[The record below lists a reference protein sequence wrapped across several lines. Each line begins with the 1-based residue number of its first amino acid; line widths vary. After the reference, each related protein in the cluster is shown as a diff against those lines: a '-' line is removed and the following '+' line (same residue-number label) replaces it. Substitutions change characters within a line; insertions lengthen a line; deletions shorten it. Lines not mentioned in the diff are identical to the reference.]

1 MVKIV
6 LDTGVLDVSPNTNFP
21 ITFSVAEIRD
31 LSLRKG
37 TFSKSITLEG
47 TKNNHEL
54 LGHYYDVNI
63 ESGTFNINTLTHC
76 QVIQEGVPILED
88 VLLQLVSVN
97 KIQNSSS
104 YEEDVTYTVLI
115 KDTKAE
121 FFSAINNKNLTD
133 LDFSDLNHQFD
144 AQVIVDSFANDVTT
158 GYKYFLPQCF
168 DVNNYQI
175 NEFKPAIF
183 AKVYFDRIFA
193 VAGFSY
199 EWADLEAAKFDKLL
213 IPYNGDVN
221 NQDYSDYLVEATN
234 TWITSYVQP
243 VGRNYSFLEDVNS
256 GWTEVIDGQN
266 IFDPS
271 TGEYSSP
278 FDTNSEAAQH
288 YQYEIQVTGD
298 LILDNSSGA
307 DARLIGT
314 GGFDPN
320 LAVKNKY
327 RIGFVVKVNGSI
339 QPGSPGYQLV
349 TFEND
354 PASPTPLPPGQT
366 VLGTLSNTI
375 FFTAIDNGN
384 GLPYTISPGDIQ
396 ISVLVLEVKNE
407 QNYAEWPST
416 YNQTQWVDDATG
428 LTPVQVDV
436 IANVNF
442 SVKILPSSNI
452 QVVGSTLLMNE
463 FVPKEIK
470 QSDFVKSI
478 FKMYNLYV
486 EQDEDN
492 ANNLILRHRDEYYDS
507 GAEKDWSQKL
517 AKNKEQNLV
526 FLPEIKKKKL
536 KLTYTQDEDVSNKVY
551 TQATNEIYGQVE
563 YTFENEYVKDI
574 DIQEV
579 IFAPT
584 PILRTLFEAYVPAIN
599 GAAPN
604 TKLRILLDGGQGTC
618 NGYNIYNFANN
629 GVEGNTTYPKV
640 GHFDDPIFPTFDINF
655 GVNDFYFYQVQSLTP
670 NNLYNL
676 YWRRTVNQINKGKML
691 TAFFNLNESDIKSL
705 KLNDK
710 IYIDNSW
717 WNINKIQD
725 YNAQIKTLTKVELIS
740 VDDGLDFDNFQTNNG
755 NQLDDTY
762 TGVVV
767 SGLAQQSNEVNNVFL
782 RGSNATV
789 IGKGNVVGPGVSGVI
804 VGNNKSLEANGIA
817 VDNINGAPQVYYKKY
832 CATISQAGTND
843 PVVTVLENTIGDIVW
858 TRLSDGRYDGTLTN
872 AFPNQ
877 DKVYLLNSNTQTDT
891 YIRFFWV
898 SANLI
903 QIRTID
909 FNNTL
914 QDSRLD
920 YNTIEIRIYE

>member
-47 TKNNHEL
+47 TKNNHQL

-63 ESGTFNINTLTHC
+63 EAGTFNINTLTHC

-88 VLLQLVSVN
+88 MLLQLVSVN

-104 YEEDVTYTVLI
+104 YEEEVTYTVLI

-121 FFSAINNKNLTD
+121 FFSAISNKNLTD
-133 LDFSDLNHQFD
+133 LDFSDLDHKFSAD
-144 AQVIVDSFANDVTT
+144 TIVDTFSFDVNNKF
-158 GYKYFLPQCF
+158 KYFLPQCF
-168 DVNNYQI
+168 DVNNYQV

-234 TWITSYVQP
+234 TWITSYAQP
-243 VGRNYSFLEDVNS
+243 SGPNETFFEDVNS
-256 GWTEVIDGQN
+256 GWTEVLDNQN
-266 IFDPS
+266 LFNPS
-271 TGEYSSP
+271 LGEYSTP
-278 FDTNSEAAQH
+278 FDTNSQAGQH
-288 YQYEIQVTGD
+288 YKYEVQVSGE
-298 LILDNSSGA
+298 LILDNPNAFDCKLFDS
-307 DARLIGT
+307 IGGT
-314 GGFDPN
+314 ASDI
-320 LAVKNKY
+320 VTNKY
-327 RIGFVVKVNGSI
+327 RLFAFVQVNGSGNFKAYGT
-339 QPGSPGYQLV
+339 QEFSFQTDYLSPG
-349 TFEND
+349 TD
-354 PASPTPLPPGQT
+354 LPPGQT
-366 VLGTLSNTI
+366 SLGAI
-375 FFTAIDNGN
+375 ADVIPFTAIDNGN
-384 GLPYTISPGDIQ
+384 GLPFTIAAGDIQ
-396 ISVLVLEVKNE
+396 VMAIGVEVSHESYYQATNFTDYVDNIGATWK
-407 QNYAEWPST
+407 PVPVGVG
-416 YNQTQWVDDATG
+416 TQA
-428 LTPVQVDV
+428 QVDV
-436 IANVNF
+436 VADLNL
-442 SVKILPSSNI
+442 SLKILPSSNI
-452 QVVGSTLLMNE
+452 QVIDSTLLMNE
-463 FVPKEIK
+463 YVPKQIK

-507 GAEKDWSQKL
+507 GNEKDWSQKL
-517 AKNKEQNLV
+517 AKDKEQNLV

-551 TQATNEIYGQVE
+551 TQATREIYGQVE
-563 YTFENEYVKDI
+563 YTFENEYVKDV
-574 DIQEV
+574 DIQELL
-579 IFAPT
+579 FAPT

-604 TKLRILLDGGQGTC
+604 TKLRILLDGGEGTC

-629 GVEGNTTYPKV
+629 GQEGLTTYPKV
-640 GHFDDPIFPTFDINF
+640 GHFDDPIYPTFDINF

-740 VDDGLDFDNFQTNNG
+740 VDDGLDFDNFQTGNG
-755 NQLDDTY
+755 IQLDDTY
-762 TGVVV
+762 TGVVL

-782 RGSNATV
+782 RGANATV

-804 VGNNKSLEANGIA
+804 VGNNKSLVSNGIA
-817 VDNINGAPQVYYKKY
+817 ADNINGTPQVYYKKY
-832 CATISQAGTND
+832 CATIVQTGTND
-843 PVVTVLENTIGDIVW
+843 PVLTVL
-858 TRLSDGRYDGTLTN
+858 R
-872 AFPNQ
+872 
-877 DKVYLLNSNTQTDT
+877 
-891 YIRFFWV
+891 
-898 SANLI
+898 I
-903 QIRTID
+903 Q
-909 FNNTL
+909 
-914 QDSRLD
+914 
-920 YNTIEIRIYE
+920 